1 MKKIINAL
9 FSLAFLIGCASAHA
23 TVFKLDFSASN
34 FGPGIFSSTAA
45 PQNPVS
51 GSITFTAASLGA
63 PVTAINAADLMIG
76 GHAYTAAEL
85 GFGIYSDGY
94 LFGALSTGTGVN
106 LAGTDDFYL
115 VLSSTNTVFS
125 YAVNGIFDTWVTRT
139 VTSTYTPQLAA
150 VPEPGSLALLAVGAF
165 GLGALRQRRSKSA

>member
-1 MKKIINAL
+1 MKKVINAL
-9 FSLAFLIGCASAHA
+9 FSLACLLGCASAHA

-34 FGPGIFSSTAA
+34 FGPGVFAGMVA
-45 PQNPVS
+45 PQSPVS

-76 GHAYTAAEL
+76 GHAYTTAEL
-85 GFGIYSDGY
+85 GFGKYGDGY
-94 LFGALSTGTGVN
+94 LFGALANGTGVTQW
-106 LAGTDDFYL
+106 ATDDFYL
-115 VLSSTNTVFS
+115 ILSSINVFA
-125 YAVNGIFDTWVTRT
+125 YAEKGIFDTWVTGT

-150 VPEPGSLALLAVGAF
+150 VPEPGSLALLAVGSF